1 MSFLTP
7 LFLLGLAALTIPVL
21 VHLTQRER
29 KSVIAFPSLMFLK
42 KIPYES
48 VQKRRIRNWLLL
60 ALRLAALAL
69 IVAAFARPFL
79 RGSGVPAAPGGARD
93 IVVLLDRSYSMGY
106 GDSWARAQRAA
117 AQAIESATA
126 ADRVSLVL
134 FADHAEVALRSTPD
148 RSRAVSEINAA
159 APGPGSTRYGPA
171 LKLAGRLLA
180 ESLLPR
186 KEVIVVSDFQR
197 GGWQPD
203 DSLRMPGGT
212 AITTAVVE
220 GASGPSLAL
229 TPATLLRTREAG
241 QPERVTVTAGVL
253 NRTATAAANLPVRL
267 EMDGRLVQ
275 TLPVNVGAN
284 ASATVTFAPVSI
296 ATTTT
301 TRATVRLGTDTP
313 TGVAVQTGVAP
324 ATSSIDA
331 LARDNV
337 FNFVITPGAPVPVM
351 VVTQGGRADA
361 NLYLSRALDIG
372 ETPHF
377 ETSFQSAEALAGDAT
392 TRARLLILNDVS
404 VAEAAAAKL
413 VTFVEGGG
421 GLLLALGPRATWP
434 SARDVWLPAVMAGV
448 VDRTRG
454 AAARLSGMDYGHAVF
469 EPFRA
474 PRSGDFSTAR
484 FYSYR
489 GLKAATD
496 ATVLARFD
504 TGEPALVERTMGRGR
519 VVMFA
524 STLDLSWND
533 LALKPVFLPFV
544 HQLGRH
550 LSGFKEQPAW
560 LTIGEVLDVDAAE
573 IAAGATT
580 SAAGR
585 SEAGRT
591 VLAPSGQRRDLSVN
605 SASSASSASAPG
617 ASAFARSAT
626 ADKSAD
632 RSAAVELT
640 EQGFYE
646 IRGAGR
652 EAGPVIV
659 AAANVSLA
667 ESNLDRMD
675 PKELIAGVTG
685 TGAPGSAGTQDVLP
699 DEAQELAQRV
709 WWYLL
714 FAGILLLIAE
724 TVLAQRLSRATR

>member
-7 LFLLGLAALTIPVL
+7 LFLLGLAALAIPVL

-48 VQKRRIRNWLLL
+48 VQKRRIRDWLLL

-79 RGSGVPAAPGGARD
+79 RGSDVAAAPGGARE
-93 IVVLLDRSYSMGY
+93 IVVLLDRSYSMAY
-106 GDSWARAQRAA
+106 GDTWSRAQRLAGE
-117 AQAIESATA
+117 AIGSATA

-134 FADHAEVALRSTPD
+134 FADGAEVTLRGTPD
-148 RSRAVSEINAA
+148 RSRAVAEINAA
-159 APGPGSTRYGPA
+159 TAGPGGTKFGPA
-171 LKLAGRLLA
+171 LKLAGSVLA

-186 KEVIVVSDFQR
+186 KEVVVVSDFQR

-203 DSLRMPGGT
+203 DTLRLPGGT
-212 AITTAVVE
+212 VITPVMVE
-220 GASGPSLAL
+220 GATGPSLAL
-229 TPATLLRTREAG
+229 TPVTLLRTRDAG

-253 NRTATAAANLPVRL
+253 NRTAAAATAVPVRL
-267 EMDGRLVQ
+267 EMDGRIVQ
-275 TLPVNVGAN
+275 TLTVDVAGN

-296 ATTTT
+296 AATT
-301 TRATVRLGTDTP
+301 TRATVHLG
-313 TGVAVQTGVAP
+313 GEAARSVAVQSGIAP
-324 ATSSIDA
+324 ASSAIDA

-337 FNFVITPGAPVPVM
+337 FNFVITPSAPVPVT
-351 VVTQGGRADA
+351 VVTQGNRDDA
-361 NLYLSRALDIG
+361 NLYLSRALAIG
-372 ETPHF
+372 EAPRF
-377 ETSFQSAEALAGDAT
+377 ETSLQSVEALAGDAAN
-392 TRARLLILNDVS
+392 RARLLILNDLAVPD
-404 VAEAAAAKL
+404 ATAAKL

-421 GLLLALGPRATWP
+421 GLLIALGPRASWP
-434 SARDVWLPAVMAGV
+434 SAREAWLPAVIGPP

-454 AAARLSGMDYGHAVF
+454 AAAKLSGMDYGHAVF

-489 GLKAATD
+489 GLKAAKD
-496 ATVLARFD
+496 GTVLARFD
-504 TGEPALVERTMGRGR
+504 TGEPALVEKAIGRGR
-519 VVMFA
+519 VMMFA
-524 STLDLSWND
+524 STIDLSWND

-550 LSGFKEQPAW
+550 LSGFREQPAY
-560 LTIGEVLDVDAAE
+560 LTIGEVLDITGAE
-573 IAAGATT
+573 VAAGATS
-580 SAAGR
+580 SATR
-585 SEAGRT
+585 SDGGRT
-591 VLAPSGQRRDLSVN
+591 VLAPSGQRRDLSP
-605 SASSASSASAPG
+605 SAPG
-617 ASAFARSAT
+617 ATGDKTGAGVT
-626 ADKSAD
+626 AAL
-632 RSAAVELT
+632 ELA

-646 IRGAGR
+646 IRAAGR
-652 EAGPVIV
+652 EPGPVIV

-675 PKELIAGVTG
+675 PKELVAGVTG
-685 TGAPGSAGTQDVLP
+685 NGAAGSAGAQDVLP

>member
-1 MSFLTP
+1 
-7 LFLLGLAALTIPVL
+7 
-21 VHLTQRER
+21 
-29 KSVIAFPSLMFLK
+29 MFLR

-48 VQKRRIRNWLLL
+48 VQKRRIRDWLLL

-79 RGSGVPAAPGGARD
+79 RGSQVAAAPGGARD

-106 GDSWARAQRAA
+106 GDAWSRAQRLA
-117 AQAIESATA
+117 AQAIDSATA

-134 FADHAEVALRSTPD
+134 FADNAEVAVRSTPD
-148 RSRAVSEINAA
+148 RSRAVAEINAA
-159 APGPGSTRYGPA
+159 SPGPGATKYGPA
-171 LKLAGRLLA
+171 LKLAGSLLA

-197 GGWQPD
+197 SGWQPD
-203 DSLRMPGGT
+203 DTLRLPGGT
-212 AITTAVVE
+212 VITTAVVT

-229 TPATLLRTREAG
+229 TPASLLRTRDTG

-253 NRTATAAANLPVRL
+253 NRTATAATAIPVQL
-267 EMDGRLVQ
+267 EMDGRIVQ
-275 TLPVNVGAN
+275 TLPINVAAN

-296 ATTTT
+296 AATT
-301 TRATVRLGTDTP
+301 TRATVRLGTETP
-313 TGVAVQTGVAP
+313 RGVAVQTGIAP
-324 ATSSIDA
+324 AASSIDA

-337 FNFVITPGAPVPVM
+337 FNFVITPSAPVPVV
-351 VVTQGGRADA
+351 VVTQGGRVEA
-361 NLYLSRALDIG
+361 NLYLGRALDIG
-372 ETPHF
+372 DAPRFDTAQQ
-377 ETSFQSAEALAGDAT
+377 TADALAGDAT
-392 TRARLLILNDVS
+392 NRARLLVINDVPIS
-404 VAEAAAAKL
+404 DAAAARV

-421 GLLLALGPRATWP
+421 GLLMALGPRASWP
-434 SARDVWLPAVMAGV
+434 TAREAWLPAVIGSI

-454 AAARLSGMDYGHAVF
+454 AAAKLSGMDYGHAVF

-489 GLKAATD
+489 ALKAAKD

-504 TGEPALVERTMGRGR
+504 TGEPALVEKAIGRGR
-519 VVMFA
+519 VVMYA

-550 LSGFKEQPAW
+550 LSGFREQPAY
-560 LTIGEVLDVDAAE
+560 LTIGEVLDIDAAE
-573 IAAGATT
+573 TAAGATS
-580 SAAGR
+580 SASR
-585 SEAGRT
+585 SESGRT
-591 VLAPSGQRRDLSVN
+591 VLAPSGHRRDLSVKP
-605 SASSASSASAPG
+605 ASPTSAPG
-617 ASAFARSAT
+617 AT
-626 ADKSAD
+626 VG
-632 RSAAVELT
+632 RSAALELV

-646 IRGAGR
+646 VRGPGR
-652 EAGPVIV
+652 DAGPVIV
-659 AAANVSLA
+659 AAANVNLS
-667 ESNLDRMD
+667 ESNLEAMD
-675 PKELIAGVTG
+675 PKELVAGVTG
-685 TGAPGSAGTQDVLP
+685 NGAPGSTGAQDVLP

-724 TVLAQRLSRATR
+724 TVLAQRLSRAKR